1 MASKIER
8 VGISIPHDLLKA
20 FDEYVAEKGYSNR
33 SEAIRD
39 LMREALNE
47 ENISSDKDAIIVG
60 TLTMIYNHHVR
71 TLTEDITELQH
82 KYHHCIL
89 ANTHIH
95 LDHDNCLEVV
105 LLRGTVRDIERIT
118 GALVAMK
125 GVKLGKVV
133 MFEKDIP

>member
-1 MASKIER
+1 MASDIER
-8 VGISIPHDLLKA
+8 VGISIPRELLSA
-20 FDEYVAEKGYSNR
+20 FDEYISRKGYSNR

-39 LMREALNE
+39 LIRTALNE
-47 ENISSDKDAIIVG
+47 ENIKSDDNTIVVG
-60 TLTMIYNHHVR
+60 SLTMIYNHHIR
-71 TLTEDITELQH
+71 SLSEEITDLQH
-82 KYHHCIL
+82 RYHHCIL